1 MIQFDC
7 TKCRLHYRVSDKY
20 AGKSVRC
27 KSCGSII
34 RIPSTGPDNVG
45 CGDSIKAY
53 NQLLEELSHY
63 EKNAPALG
71 LNN

>member
-1 MIQFDC
+1 MIQI
-7 TKCRLHYRVSDKY
+7 KCKKCGHYYSVSSKY

-27 KSCGSII
+27 KPCGFVIQ
-34 RIPSTGPDNVG
+34 IPSAEPEKAG
-45 CGDSIKAY
+45 CSDSIKAY

-71 LNN
+71 LDG